1 MNRLRIRRKLE
12 ENVVESIISGTR
24 LSFPRDDSY
33 KLFPI
38 TPQQIEEQAKVREE
52 ANRRLTL
59 TMQPYDE
66 EFSAVEARKELL
78 NAIAKA
84 DDDVAIDVISNI
96 NEVEMSKAKTDDDS
110 NLNEG
115 NVAILSRLDT
125 VQNIS
130 VRSEKKNHSFHL

>member
-33 KLFPI
+33 KLFPN

-78 NAIAKA
+78 NSIAKA
-84 DDDVAIDVISNI
+84 DDDVAIDVLSNI
-96 NEVEMSKAKTDDDS
+96 NEVEMSKAKTGDDS

>member
-1 MNRLRIRRKLE
+1 M
-12 ENVVESIISGTR
+12 
-24 LSFPRDDSY
+24 
-33 KLFPI
+33 
-38 TPQQIEEQAKVREE
+38 REE

-115 NVAILSRLDT
+115 NFAILSRLDT